1 MNGNGAGWRPLSIPA
16 AEVNRALS
24 TSAFAK
30 LARVH
35 FLSFA
40 GDALVAIALASSLF
54 FSVDPSA
61 ARWRILLYLLLTI
74 APFAVVA
81 PLIGPAMDRARGG
94 HRLMIVGTAV
104 TRSIVAFLMIGPLA
118 TDSLLIF
125 PEAFVMLVMN
135 KSYQV
140 AKSAV
145 VPSTVSNDSELVEA
159 NSKLQLLSAIA
170 GFAGAIP
177 GGILML
183 FGPSWVIGFAGFV
196 FAAAMVAALTLP
208 PTQVASEP
216 AGDAEKAELRGGGV
230 VLASSAMGVLRG
242 IVGFSAFLLAFALR
256 GDTPVPEFGASA
268 GKFVGAAVPWLI
280 EKVPEPAP
288 GPPPAWHLGVVLAL
302 SVVGGLIGASLAPR
316 LRRVMREES
325 ILIGSLAVAAGAG
338 VLTAFTAGLGG
349 MSLLALAVGITA
361 TAGKQAFDSIVQ
373 RDAPDANYGRS
384 FARFEARFQL
394 IWVLGAL
401 IPVALDIP
409 PQVGGVVVAGAAGF
423 AAISYVFGLKTMR
436 GEDPGPRWL
445 FGWLPLRPKYQGG
458 PRLVPPADPPADT
471 TAGRPPPGPI
481 QKSVSLFSS
490 LWRVGGSPG
499 AARGPTAAPP
509 VPDASAKG
517 RHRRARTSR
526 AVTPPP
532 SPQPPPAPA
541 HIPTTQPPP
550 PSPQP
555 PPTQGPVVPES
566 WLYDQPEQGQETLP
580 LEGMGDGPGP
590 DPSAPTVEQ
599 HSPGGDEVGD
609 DQLGLWSER
618 PDP

>member
-1 MNGNGAGWRPLSIPA
+1 MGGVTGDGTGWRPLRIPA
-16 AEVNRALS
+16 GEVNRAFT

-94 HRLMIVGTAV
+94 HRLMIVGTAL

-118 TDSLLIF
+118 ADSLLVF

-145 VPSTVSNDSELVEA
+145 VPTTVSNDSELVEA

-183 FGPSWVIGFAGFV
+183 FGPAWVIGFAGFV
-196 FAAAMVAALTLP
+196 FAATMVAALTLP
-208 PTQVASEP
+208 STQVAAEP

-230 VLASSAMGVLRG
+230 ILASSAMGVLRG
-242 IVGFSAFLLAFALR
+242 VVGFSTFLLAFALR

-280 EKVPEPAP
+280 EEVPEPVP

-316 LRRVMREES
+316 LRRVMREEN
-325 ILIGSLAVAAGAG
+325 ILIGSLVVAAGAG
-338 VLTAFTAGLGG
+338 VLAAFTAGLGG
-349 MSLLALAVGITA
+349 MSLLALAVGVTA

-409 PQVGGVVVAGAAGF
+409 PQIGGVVVAGAAGF
-423 AAISYVFGLKTMR
+423 AAVSYLLGLRTLQ

-445 FGWLPLRPKYQGG
+445 FGRLPLRPRYQGG

-490 LWRVGGSPG
+490 LWRVGSSTH
-499 AARGPTAAPP
+499 ARGPAVTPP
-509 VPDASAKG
+509 VPDTSSKSRRRRG
-517 RHRRARTSR
+517 RTGPAPPQPPPPPRQ
-526 AVTPPP
+526 PP
-532 SPQPPPAPA
+532 SPQGRPRSPRPPAHGP
-541 HIPTTQPPP
+541 
-550 PSPQP
+550 
-555 PPTQGPVVPES
+555 PVVPES
-566 WLYDQPEQGQETLP
+566 WLYDQPERGQETLP
-580 LEGMGDGPGP
+580 LDGMGGGSGL
-590 DPSAPTVEQ
+590 DPPAPTVEQ
-599 HSPGGDEVGD
+599 PDPGDDEVGD
-609 DQLGLWSER
+609 PDQLDLWAER